1 MDCQRGVK
9 KRSGSMTGLGGRML
23 VQGVSQ
29 NGAGAG
35 LIYSV
40 SWKNGDN
47 KENSINLDIKDNS
60 EINHALPG

>member
-1 MDCQRGVK
+1 
-9 KRSGSMTGLGGRML
+9 MTGLGGRML

-47 KENSINLDIKDNS
+47 KDNSINLDIKDNS
-60 EINHALPG
+60 EINHALPGWF